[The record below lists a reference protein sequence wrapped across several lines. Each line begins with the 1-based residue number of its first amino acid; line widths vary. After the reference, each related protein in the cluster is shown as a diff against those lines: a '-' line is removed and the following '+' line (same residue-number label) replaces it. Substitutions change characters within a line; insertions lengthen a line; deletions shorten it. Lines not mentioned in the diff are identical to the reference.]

1 MVTRYRQDTGISA
14 QFVCDVADV
23 NLPPAICRELAGIL
37 REALANVRRHSG
49 AQNVLI
55 RLARQRG
62 GWMLTIED
70 DGRGFEFSGRFTHA
84 ELEDARRGPL
94 VIKQRVRAINGDL
107 TIISKAGQGARLE
120 IKVPDYA
127 RASIA

>member
-1 MVTRYRQDTGISA
+1 
-14 QFVCDVADV
+14 
-23 NLPPAICRELAGIL
+23 
-37 REALANVRRHSG
+37 
-49 AQNVLI
+49 
-55 RLARQRG
+55 
-62 GWMLTIED
+62 MLTIED